1 METIYS
7 HPILTSFFTFQL
19 GFWLTVAL
27 SQLKIVK
34 D

>member
-7 HPILTSFFTFQL
+7 HPWLTSFFIFQL
-19 GFWLTVAL
+19 GFWVTVAFSQVKL
-27 SQLKIVK
+27 SK